1 MVSSAEARGFTPD
14 GVETKQPTSQG
25 LTHEDLV
32 NLVGPDYQQLIFKPL
47 KYLKI
52 VQDISELDFKS
63 PTGRHERPNGQKSHG
78 HYIVEQK
85 IGNHRVYAY
94 ILKPEPNENGE
105 PIGKTTEHKH
115 EDYEI
120 EVLEHYLLLKG
131 AMKLILDEEDTGK
144 NHIVELDSE
153 RNPYFLVKPRTY
165 HHAEI
170 TDNVALV
177 LVIMPDAAQIPDD
190 RLHIP
195 REELHSS
202 S

>member
-1 MVSSAEARGFTPD
+1 MVFPAERRTGVNPD
-14 GVETKQPTSQG
+14 FLDQQPPSQG

-32 NLVGPDYQQLIFKPL
+32 NLVGSDYQQLIFKPL
-47 KYLKI
+47 RYLKI

-63 PTGRHERPNGQKSHG
+63 PTGKHERSNGQKSHG

-94 ILKPEPNENGE
+94 LLKPEPNENGE
-105 PIGKTTEHKH
+105 PVGKTLEHKH
-115 EDYEI
+115 EDDEI
-120 EVLEHYLLLKG
+120 EVLEHYFLLKG

-144 NHIVELDSE
+144 NQSIELDSE
-153 RNPYFLVKPRTY
+153 RNPHFLVKPRIY
-165 HHAEI
+165 HHSEI

-190 RLHIP
+190 RLHVP
-195 REELHSS
+195 RVA
-202 S
+202 